1 MQKMNSCSR
10 FAKYRIGQQLDGC
23 FRVVI
28 HKNSLTPMIEGKY
41 LSTIDDL
48 MVGVLKNLSKIV
60 KLNGLNIN

>member
-1 MQKMNSCSR
+1 
-10 FAKYRIGQQLDGC
+10 
-23 FRVVI
+23 
-28 HKNSLTPMIEGKY
+28 MIEGKY